1 MKKIFLL
8 IFVFISFISIAQ
20 ETKND
25 TINKKDKSKFISI
38 GTKLGVPNTLSFNG
52 EIILPFLDNHF
63 APYIDY
69 GSLNLDVE
77 DIETGIN
84 YSEYGL
90 NFYFSN
96 KGKGLYASAG
106 MSQLKSEFTFN
117 DLTFEENGVS
127 QNGSATTDLELN
139 TLNLKLGFKTGGL
152 IFLRV
157 EIGYGMGSIPDSLNF
172 TATSNGITET
182 FSEDIPS
189 IPGLSSEGLLIGNIG
204 LGISF

>member
-1 MKKIFLL
+1 MKKLFVVCL
-8 IFVFISFISIAQ
+8 IFISSISIAQ
-20 ETKND
+20 EIEND
-25 TINKKDKSKFISI
+25 TINKKNKAKLISI
-38 GTKLGVPNTLSFNG
+38 GTKIGVPNTFSFNG
-52 EIILPFLDNHF
+52 EIILPILNNHL
-63 APYIDY
+63 APYLDY
-69 GSLNLDVE
+69 GSINLDVE
-77 DIETGIN
+77 NIETNIN

-106 MSQLKSEFTFN
+106 MAQLKSEFTFN
-117 DLTFEENGVS
+117 DLIFEENGVS
-127 QNGSATTDLELN
+127 QIGSASTELDLN

-157 EIGYGMGSIPDSLNF
+157 EVGYGMGSIPNSLDF

-182 FSEDIPS
+182 FSEEIPS
-189 IPGLSSEGLLIGNIG
+189 IPGLNSDGLLVGNIG

>member
-1 MKKIFLL
+1 M
-8 IFVFISFISIAQ
+8 SIAQ
-20 ETKND
+20 EIEND
-25 TINKKDKSKFISI
+25 TISNKENSKLISI
-38 GTKLGVPNTLSFNG
+38 GVKIGVPNTLSFNG
-52 EIILPFLDNHF
+52 EIILPILDNHF

-69 GSLNLDVE
+69 GSLNLDLE
-77 DIETGIN
+77 DIETNIS

-106 MSQLKSEFTFN
+106 MAQLKSEFTFN
-117 DLTFEENGVS
+117 DLMFEENGVS
-127 QNGSATTDLELN
+127 QVGSAITELDLN

-157 EIGYGMGSIPDSLNF
+157 EVGYGIGTIPGSLDF
-172 TATSNGITET
+172 TATSNGITES
-182 FSEDIPS
+182 FSEEIPS
-189 IPGLSSEGLLIGNIG
+189 IPGLTSEGLLIGNIG

>member
-1 MKKIFLL
+1 MKKIFALSF
-8 IFVFISFISIAQ
+8 IFISSISISQ
-20 ETKND
+20 EMKDD
-25 TINKKDKSKFISI
+25 TINKKDKSKLISI
-38 GTKLGVPNTLSFNG
+38 GTKLGVPNLISFNG
-52 EIILPFLDNHF
+52 EIIIPLLDNHI

-77 DIETGIN
+77 EIETSIN
-84 YSEYGL
+84 YSEYGV

-106 MSQLKSEFTFN
+106 MAKLKSEFSFN
-117 DLTFEENGVS
+117 DLTFEENGVT
-127 QNGSATTDLELN
+127 QKGSARTDLDLN

-157 EIGYGMGSIPDSLNF
+157 EVGYGMGSIPDSLNF

-182 FSEDIPS
+182 FSEEIPP
-189 IPGLSSEGLLIGNIG
+189 IPGLNSEGLLIGNIG

>member
-69 GSLNLDVE
+69 G
-77 DIETGIN
+77 TH
-84 YSEYGL
+84 
-90 NFYFSN
+90 
-96 KGKGLYASAG
+96 KK
-106 MSQLKSEFTFN
+106 LK
-117 DLTFEENGVS
+117 VS
-127 QNGSATTDLELN
+127 IQH
-139 TLNLKLGFKTGGL
+139 
-152 IFLRV
+152 
-157 EIGYGMGSIPDSLNF
+157 
-172 TATSNGITET
+172 
-182 FSEDIPS
+182 
-189 IPGLSSEGLLIGNIG
+189 
-204 LGISF
+204 

>member
-1 MKKIFLL
+1 MKKIFALSF
-8 IFVFISFISIAQ
+8 IFISSISISQ
-20 ETKND
+20 EMKDD
-25 TINKKDKSKFISI
+25 TINKKDKSKLISI
-38 GTKLGVPNTLSFNG
+38 GTKLGVPNLISFNG
-52 EIILPFLDNHF
+52 EIIIPLLDNHI

-77 DIETGIN
+77 EIETSIN
-84 YSEYGL
+84 YLEYGV

-106 MSQLKSEFTFN
+106 MAKLKSEFSFN
-117 DLTFEENGVS
+117 DLTFEENGVT
-127 QNGSATTDLELN
+127 QKGSARTDLDLN

-157 EIGYGMGSIPDSLNF
+157 EVGYGMGSIPDSLNF

-182 FSEDIPS
+182 FSEEIPP
-189 IPGLSSEGLLIGNIG
+189 IPGLNSEGLLIGNIG